1 MMDFVLEA
9 WVSSIIEGKKLQW
22 MMGKGEP
29 WQPGEK
35 LKLLFAGYN
44 GTRNT
49 GSDVRVEEM
58 LRQIRRILGPENVD
72 LSMMTFNFDRSR
84 GYFEGTSQVRL
95 PDIFPPFL
103 ASEVPKHHGV
113 VACEGSMFKSKFANA
128 LATMMI
134 GSLGIA
140 AAENKLSIGYGAEA
154 GHMDPLVAKMC
165 GRYCRNSLVITRN
178 DESRK
183 ILRELGVP
191 TELGTDT
198 AWTFEP
204 LGAEYGQKAL
214 HDVGWDGK
222 TPVLVVCP
230 INPFEWPVKAS
241 VAKAALHSLAGAYKD
256 SHYRGPYFHNAGP
269 EANRANEHY
278 LSSIAKAVAA
288 FRQKRSV
295 FVIMAATERMDARAC
310 GRISEKLGGV
320 PVLTSDDYNMYQ
332 MVSILRACRMM
343 VSSRYHG
350 IVTSMPALVAS
361 AGITM
366 DERIRNLMNER
377 GHQELLMNVDD
388 PDLEARTLAAIEILD
403 RDGERI
409 ADGIARSVVRN
420 LKLMARMGVYFEEE
434 VQRRYPEFPN
444 AARRM
449 ELGGLPAADER
460 GVEGIGGGV
469 RVGLVFEL
477 GIPDRPDSHVIP
489 GTDSCQP
496 GEERGQRCSS
506 GTSRR
511 AGGPADRAAVA
522 GSGAG
527 GAGLSAA
534 TAAEKGRPLRVAGA

>member
-9 WVSSIIEGKKLQW
+9 WVSSIIESKKVQW
-22 MMGKGEP
+22 MLGKREP
-29 WQPGEK
+29 WQPGER

-72 LSMMTFNFDRSR
+72 LSMMTFNLDRSR

-103 ASEVPKHHGV
+103 ANEVPKHHGV

-140 AAENKLSIGYGAEA
+140 AAENKLSVGYGAEA
-154 GHMDPLVAKMC
+154 GQMDPLVAKMC
-165 GRYCRNSLVITRN
+165 GRYCKNSLVITRN
-178 DESRK
+178 NESRK

-214 HDVGWDGK
+214 CDVGWDRK

-241 VAKAALHSLAGAYKD
+241 VAKAALHSLTGAYKE

-269 EANRANEHY
+269 AADRAYEHY
-278 LSSIAKAVAA
+278 LSSIANAVAA
-288 FRQKRSV
+288 FRQKKNV
-295 FVIMAATERMDARAC
+295 FVIMAATERMDARPC
-310 GRISEKLGGV
+310 RRISEKLGGV
-320 PVLTSDDYNMYQ
+320 PIMSSDDYNMYEL
-332 MVSILRACRMM
+332 VSILRACRMM

-388 PDLEARTLAAIEILD
+388 PDLEARTLAALEILD

-409 ADGIARSVVRN
+409 ADGIARTVVRN

-434 VQRRYPEFPN
+434 VQRRYPEFPTRRGEWSWEDYLPPMSDGLKELV
-444 AARRM
+444 AAY
-449 ELGGLPAADER
+449 G
-460 GVEGIGGGV
+460 
-469 RVGLVFEL
+469 
-477 GIPDRPDSHVIP
+477 
-489 GTDSCQP
+489 
-496 GEERGQRCSS
+496 
-506 GTSRR
+506 
-511 AGGPADRAAVA
+511 
-522 GSGAG
+522 
-527 GAGLSAA
+527 
-534 TAAEKGRPLRVAGA
+534 

>member
-9 WVSSIIEGKKLQW
+9 WVSSIIEGKKIQW
-22 MMGKGEP
+22 MMGKREP

-84 GYFEGTSQVRL
+84 GYFEGTSQVHL

-103 ASEVPKHHGV
+103 ANEVPKHHGV

-165 GRYCRNSLVITRN
+165 GRYCKNSLVITRN
-178 DESRK
+178 NESRK

-204 LGAEYGQKAL
+204 LGEEYGQKAL
-214 HDVGWDGK
+214 RDVGWDGK

-241 VAKAALHSLAGAYKD
+241 VAKAALHSLTGAYKE

-269 EANRANEHY
+269 EADRAYEHY
-278 LSSIAKAVAA
+278 LNSIANAVAA
-288 FRQKRSV
+288 FRQKKMKNV
-295 FVIMAATERMDARAC
+295 FVIMAATERMDARPC
-310 GRISEKLGGV
+310 RRISEKLGGV

-332 MVSILRACRMM
+332 MVSILRACRLM

-388 PDLEARTLAAIEILD
+388 PDLEARTLAALEILD

-409 ADGIARSVVRN
+409 ADGIARTVVRN

-434 VQRRYPEFPN
+434 VQRRYPEFPT
-444 AARRM
+444 RRGEWSWEDYLPPM
-449 ELGGLPAADER
+449 SKGLRELVQA
-460 GVEGIGGGV
+460 
-469 RVGLVFEL
+469 F
-477 GIPDRPDSHVIP
+477 S
-489 GTDSCQP
+489 
-496 GEERGQRCSS
+496 
-506 GTSRR
+506 
-511 AGGPADRAAVA
+511 
-522 GSGAG
+522 
-527 GAGLSAA
+527 
-534 TAAEKGRPLRVAGA
+534 